1 MWIGYLE
8 VELYIPGISSLK
20 QKRIII
26 KSVKTKLRARY
37 NVGVAE
43 IDENDKWQKA
53 VLGIVSISNDK
64 KEINSQLDKI
74 LNWLEKERDFDI
86 LNHELRFF

>member
-26 KSVKTKLRARY
+26 KSVKTKLRTKY

-43 IDENDKWQKA
+43 IDDNDKWQRA
-53 VLGIVSISNDK
+53 VLGIVGISNDK

-86 LNHELRFF
+86 LNYELKFY